1 MLSHLFQAPL
11 VAGEATRGYLHG
23 GMLIDFVGQKSPV
36 SRWRLVGLDLLVL
49 LLQVLMLGITL
60 ERRAAKAGG
69 EAVEAVEGVATEPQ
83 QDLDSEEQGV
93 LRQDRLD
100 PENVDGI
107 ELQDLHHS
115 SSGRTG
121 GDEDRERDELL
132 AADTETGQADQHP
145 LDHYYTGEKVV
156 ADLHIVETIQA
167 QWQAGGVTAEG
178 PGASAASGAQAAAV
192 AAAAARRTFTFR
204 LGEGIQTTS

>member
-1 MLSHLFQAPL
+1 M

-36 SRWRLVGLDLLVL
+36 SRWRLVGLDFLVL
-49 LLQVLMLGITL
+49 ILQILMLGITL
-60 ERRAAKAGG
+60 ERRAAKTGD
-69 EAVEAVEGVATEPQ
+69 EAVAAVEGLAMEPQ
-83 QDLDSEEQGV
+83 QDHDSEERGILREDRQG
-93 LRQDRLD
+93 LES
-100 PENVDGI
+100 PEDI
-107 ELQDLHHS
+107 ELRDLRHS

-132 AADTETGQADQHP
+132 AADTKTGQADQHP
-145 LDHYYTGEKVV
+145 LDHYYTGEKIV
-156 ADLHIVETIQA
+156 ANVHIVDTVRT

-178 PGASAASGAQAAAV
+178 SGASAASGAQAAAV

-204 LGEGIQTTS
+204 LGEGIQTNS